1 MSQPHDSFY
10 FSTNANVGTDFP
22 YLVLEVINGRSYP
35 QSPAF
40 QIMHWHE
47 DLQFVYVLDGSIQLR
62 TLAET
67 VALAAGEGLF
77 VNKRVLHRV
86 EKVAGAHYKTFR
98 FPDFFLG
105 FYVGSPARQLVDN
118 LLEDERLA
126 VLRFSPQTPWGCE
139 ALAALQKLSDLKN
152 SQSAFYAYE
161 VLLRLAEIWL
171 IICQNSCLPP
181 GGEPDK
187 TNRRMQRILRYIEQ
201 HYTEEITLADLAA
214 SASVSKSEC
223 LRCFKQSMQI
233 SPYKY
238 LVEYRLLKAAVLLK
252 NSNKSVAEIAGRVG
266 FRLVSH
272 FSKCFREKTGLTP
285 REYRQNG
292 SVADEFEG

>member
-1 MSQPHDSFY
+1 MEQPYDSFFY
-10 FSTNANVGTDFP
+10 STNFNAGTDFP
-22 YLVLEVINGRSYP
+22 YLVLEVIDGRSYP
-35 QSPAF
+35 QTPAF

-47 DLQFVYVLDGSIQLR
+47 DLQFIYVLSGSMQLR

-67 VALAAGEGLF
+67 VALTAGEGLF

-86 EKVAGAHYKTFR
+86 EKVAGAHYKTLR

-126 VLRFSPQTPWGCE
+126 VVHFRPQTLWERE
-139 ALAALQKLSDLKN
+139 ALAVLQMLSALKSG
-152 SQSAFYAYE
+152 SSPFYAYE
-161 VLLRLAEIWL
+161 VLLRLSEIWL
-171 IICQNSCLPP
+171 LICQNSRLPANS
-181 GGEPDK
+181 EPSNI
-187 TNRRMQRILRYIEQ
+187 NRRMQSFLRYIEQ
-201 HYTEEITLADLAA
+201 HYAEEIGLEDLAA
-214 SASVSKSEC
+214 SANVSKSEC

-238 LVEYRLLKAAVLLK
+238 LVEYRLLKAAILLK
-252 NSNKSVAEIAGRVG
+252 NSNKSVAEIAGQVG

-272 FSKCFREKTGLTP
+272 FGKCFKEKTGLTP
-285 REYRQNG
+285 REYRRSG
-292 SVADEFEG
+292 SVANECE